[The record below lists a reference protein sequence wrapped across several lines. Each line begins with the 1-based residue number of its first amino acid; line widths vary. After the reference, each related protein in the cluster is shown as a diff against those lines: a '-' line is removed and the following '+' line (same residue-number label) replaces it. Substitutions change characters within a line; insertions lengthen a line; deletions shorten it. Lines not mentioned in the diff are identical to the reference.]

1 VATGESLASTKLA
14 SKVIWITGASS
25 GIGESLAHELAR
37 IGATLV
43 LSARRDDALRNVQA
57 ACVRSDEHLVLPL
70 DMQATDT
77 FPTAVKTVLDRFG
90 RIDVLFNGAGISQRG
105 TALET
110 QLLVDRQ
117 LMAVNYFGPVA
128 LTKLVLPS
136 MIERRAGQIVVVS
149 SLLGKFSVPGR
160 AAYAGSKHALHGFFD
175 ALRSEVF
182 PYGISVTIICP
193 GFIQTNASRNALQG
207 DGVPSGQM
215 DEQIAAGMPSDECA
229 RQIVRA
235 IARRSREA
243 YIGNRETWAV
253 LASRLAPRLF
263 ARFSRTTE
271 LK

>member
-1 VATGESLASTKLA
+1 LASELA
-14 SKVIWITGASS
+14 GKIIWITGASS
-25 GIGESLAHELAR
+25 GIGESLAYALAKN
-37 IGATLV
+37 GATLA
-43 LSARRDDALRNVQA
+43 LSARREDALRTVQA
-57 ACVRSDEHLVLPL
+57 GCARPDEHLVVPL
-70 DMQATDT
+70 DMQAAET
-77 FPTAVKTVLDRFG
+77 FPMAVKSVFDRFG
-90 RIDVLFNGAGISQRG
+90 RIDVLFNGAGVSQRG
-105 TALET
+105 TAMET

-175 ALRSEVF
+175 ALRSEIF
-182 PYGISVTIICP
+182 PYGISVTIVCP
-193 GFIQTNASRNALQG
+193 GFIRTNASRNALSG
-207 DGVPSGQM
+207 DGIASGQM
-215 DEQIAAGMPSDECA
+215 DELIANGMASDECA
-229 RQIVRA
+229 RRIVRA
-235 IARRSREA
+235 IERRSREV

-263 ARFSRTTE
+263 ARFSRTTQ

>member
-1 VATGESLASTKLA
+1 LASTNLA
-14 SKVIWITGASS
+14 GKVIWITGASS
-25 GIGESLAHELAR
+25 GIGESLAYELAR
-37 IGATLV
+37 IGATLI
-43 LSARRDDALRNVQA
+43 LSARREDALRNVQT
-57 ACVRSDEHLVLPL
+57 ACARPDEHFVLPL
-70 DMQATDT
+70 DVQATET
-77 FPTAVKTVLDRFG
+77 FPTAVKSVLDRFG
-90 RIDVLFNGAGISQRG
+90 RIDVLFNGAGVSQRG
-105 TALET
+105 TAIQT

-117 LMAVNYFGPVA
+117 LMAINYFGPVA
-128 LTKLVLPS
+128 LTKLVLPA

-175 ALRSEVF
+175 ALRAELF
-182 PYGISVTIICP
+182 PYGISITIVCP
-193 GFIQTNASRNALQG
+193 GFIRTNASRNALSG

-215 DEQIAAGMPSDECA
+215 DQLIAAGMPSDECA

-235 IARRSREA
+235 IERRRREV